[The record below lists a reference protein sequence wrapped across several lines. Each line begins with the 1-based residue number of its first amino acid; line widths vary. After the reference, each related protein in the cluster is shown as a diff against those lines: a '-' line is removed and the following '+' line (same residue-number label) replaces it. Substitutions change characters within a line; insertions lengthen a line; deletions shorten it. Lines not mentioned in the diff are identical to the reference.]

1 MVKAVT
7 LGFWVTF
14 YREVCAKFV
23 IPNSP
28 QSPVIGQNSDGRIFD
43 FHISGQSLINK
54 NCRNSRTSHGVDMK
68 LGPVTKLDKRNWA
81 KSEKFDDDIMLD
93 NCDVFVFLL
102 IYDQF
107 AAIWKPDS

>member
-7 LGFWVTF
+7 QGFWVTF

-54 NCRNSRTSHGVDMK
+54 NCRNARTSHGVDMNQMDS
-68 LGPVTKLDKRNWA
+68 GQ
-81 KSEKFDDDIMLD
+81 M
-93 NCDVFVFLL
+93 FLQRMTNISSL
-102 IYDQF
+102 F
-107 AAIWKPDS
+107 

>member
-7 LGFWVTF
+7 LGFQVTF

-54 NCRNSRTSHGVDMK
+54 IVVTPEPGVDMK

-81 KSEKFDDDIMLD
+81 TSEKFDDDIMLD
-93 NCDVFVFLL
+93 NCEVFVFLL